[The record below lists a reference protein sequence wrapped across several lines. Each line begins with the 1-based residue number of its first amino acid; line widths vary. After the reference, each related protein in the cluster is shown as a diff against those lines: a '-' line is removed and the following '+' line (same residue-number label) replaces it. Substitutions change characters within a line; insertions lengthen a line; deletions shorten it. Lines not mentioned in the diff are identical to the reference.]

1 MQNSHNKIIT
11 VFILLQLIIL
21 CIFGYTPYP
30 DSEGYIKLA
39 NNCLIYNEPY
49 PISIKLTDLAFI
61 WNIGAIN
68 TVALS
73 LKLFH
78 SVVPLLVCY
87 SLMKGMTAWML
98 YKINVS
104 STNYKCL

>member
-11 VFILLQLIIL
+11 VFILSQLIIL

-39 NNCLIYNEPY
+39 NDCLIYNEPY

-78 SVVPLLVCY
+78 SVAPLLVCCSCICY
-87 SLMKGMTAWML
+87 LL
-98 YKINVS
+98 CNFI
-104 STNYKCL
+104 